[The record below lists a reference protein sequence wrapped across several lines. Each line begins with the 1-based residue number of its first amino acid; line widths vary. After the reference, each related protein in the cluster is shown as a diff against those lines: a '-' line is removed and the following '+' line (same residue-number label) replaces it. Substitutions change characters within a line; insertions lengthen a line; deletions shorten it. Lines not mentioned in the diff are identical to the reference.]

1 MYHWLFGCWLMA
13 GSLLFVCVD
22 AESCATSCEIERQR
36 QQQLEADN
44 RFSLFFFFFLSYVE
58 SHHKIKKREGE
69 RKSSSSSSSKKS
81 RKRLCS
87 VHSTQHTPL
96 CYAAVVT
103 CIKKRVQGSAAA
115 AAAIRRRRV
124 YTNKTPA
131 AILSFSLSPPSFFP
145 FFLPFVVV

>member
-44 RFSLFFFFFLSYVE
+44 RFSLFFFFLSYVE

-69 RKSSSSSSSKKS
+69 RKSSNSSKKS

-115 AAAIRRRRV
+115 AAAKRRRRV

-131 AILSFSLSPPSFFP
+131 AILSFSLSLPSFFP